1 MAFSFRAPSCWRAV
15 VNNRFCFLI
24 LCAFP
29 SSTLFGQ
36 GRGAAAA
43 SVPQQQTFGIG
54 ARQPA
59 FSRDGRLAVSV
70 HGNIWTLSPSG
81 AWTQI
86 TSGGASDREPSWSF
100 DGSYLVFSSDR
111 GGKLDIWRVLVG
123 PSAKPGAPEQLTH
136 SALPDGQPVVAQD
149 GRIIFT
155 RGRGAAA
162 QLWTRSLL
170 GAEARLT
177 SNRATER
184 SAALSPDGSSI
195 AYIAFDEAGRHLRLR
210 NLSTGADDL
219 IITDPRLDVLTWAGD
234 ANHVAFTSSR
244 GSGVNLVDLTAKT
257 VTQFTDR
264 RVDAAWMRDGSRV
277 ALTEII
283 PEDQLGYNGDPD
295 RLGDRTQVNLF
306 APGGA
311 LWVSDAASVLTASPA
326 DVSFPSMSRET
337 RNADAFDQA
346 WSRTAQLYYSRPD
359 ERRAAWEKL
368 KSKYRGRAIK
378 ARDDDELRA
387 VLHEMFAEHPAYRQ
401 PATGH
406 AAVSSANPVS
416 TDAGLTI
423 LRAGGNVVD
432 AAVAVSFALGVVE
445 PDASGP
451 GGYGQ
456 MLIFR
461 QGMDRP
467 QLIEFM
473 TRVPEDAGLGNPN
486 APSGRGSGA
495 AVANV
500 PGTVA
505 AMYQAWQRYGSKK
518 IPWADLLA
526 PAIRAA
532 RDGYPVSEGLATTLT
547 VEREGFMQSE
557 GSRALFFKDGRA
569 PNAGDTLKN
578 PDLAWTLDQIAKGG
592 ADAFYKGEIAKRLV
606 TDLRAH
612 GNAIKLSDMWRYFAA
627 DREPVSTTYRGYTIY
642 SSAPPVD
649 GGSTLAAR
657 LNLLEHFQNPKRYS
671 EDAATTHAMISAW
684 QLVPST
690 RNRIAD
696 PSLWP
701 VNTEPFTNKDTARI
715 RWTCF
720 DPAHAL
726 NMAAIR
732 VDSTGCARTTSG
744 FSLASTNPPPEC
756 EAHGYGAPAFVP
768 CRAAGTTAFVVGD
781 AEGNVVA
788 VTQTLGTWGGG
799 FYVTP
804 GLGFLYNDKL
814 NSYGTDSTVNGYGVR
829 LPFARH
835 GSTLAPTIVIEGS
848 GAKKKP
854 VMAVGAAGNNWITS
868 AVYQTLVGMIDAKLD
883 PQAALEQ
890 PRFQLG
896 GGGGRGRGGAGGD
909 GVGIQIED
917 GFSPA
922 ALKQLQAM
930 GYRPQFISLMG
941 ELREG
946 YGAALRI
953 DRDKV
958 TAGADP
964 RRAGAAGAIPAKK

>member
-1 MAFSFRAPSCWRAV
+1 V
-15 VNNRFCFLI
+15 KNRIAALI
-24 LCAFP
+24 GFVTCTTTPLLA
-29 SSTLFGQ
+29 Q
-36 GRGAAAA
+36 GRSGGA
-43 SVPQQQTFGIG
+43 SPSQQPLGIG

-59 FSRDGRLAVSV
+59 FAADGRLAVSV
-70 HGNIWTLSPSG
+70 HGHIWTLTPG
-81 AWTQI
+81 GEWTQM

-111 GGKLDIWRVLVG
+111 SGKLDIWRVFI
-123 PSAKPGAPEQLTH
+123 GAGGKAGTPEQLTH
-136 SALPDGQPVVAQD
+136 GIQPDGQPVVAQD
-149 GRIIFT
+149 GRLVFT

-162 QLWTRSLL
+162 QLWVRSLV
-170 GAEARLT
+170 GAEYRLT
-177 SNRATER
+177 SNRAAER
-184 SAALSPDGSSI
+184 SAALSPDGSSV
-195 AYIAFDEAGRHLRLR
+195 AYIALDESGRHLRLR
-210 NLSTGADDL
+210 NLSSGADEL
-219 IITDPRLDVLTWAGD
+219 LITDPRLDALTWGGD
-234 ANHVAFTSSR
+234 AAHIAFTSGR
-244 GSGVNLVDLTAKT
+244 AAGVYLVDIAAKT
-257 VTQFTDR
+257 VTQFTDK
-264 RVDAAWMRDGSRV
+264 RVEAAWARDGSRV
-277 ALTEII
+277 ALTEVI
-283 PEDQLGYNGDPD
+283 PEDQVGYNGDPD
-295 RLGDRTQVNLF
+295 RLGDRTLVNIF

-311 LWVSDAASVLTASPA
+311 LWVGDPASVLTSNQV
-326 DVSFPSMSRET
+326 DSRFPQQPREA

-346 WSRTAQLYYSRPD
+346 WMRTAELYYAQPD
-359 ERRAAWEKL
+359 ERRATWEKL
-368 KSKYRGRAIK
+368 RAEFRPR
-378 ARDDDELRA
+378 ALHAADDDALKT
-387 VLHEMFAEHPAYRQ
+387 VLHEMFMEHPPYRQ
-401 PATGH
+401 PATGQ
-406 AAVSSANPVS
+406 AAVSSANPVA
-416 TDAGLTI
+416 TQAGLTI

-456 MLIFR
+456 ILIFR
-461 QGMDRP
+461 AGMERP

-486 APSGRGSGA
+486 APTGRASGA

-505 AMYQAWQRYGSKK
+505 AMYLAWQRYGSKK
-518 IPWADLLA
+518 VAWADLLA
-526 PAIRAA
+526 PAIHAA

-547 VEREGFMQSE
+547 VERESFMQSE
-557 GSRALFFKDGRA
+557 GSRALFFKDGLA
-569 PNAGDTLKN
+569 PRAGDTLKN
-578 PDLAWTLDQIAKGG
+578 PDLAWTLEQIAKGG

-606 TDLRAH
+606 ADLRAH

-627 DREPVSTTYRGYTIY
+627 DRNPVSTTYRGYTIY

-649 GGSTLAAR
+649 GGATLAAR
-657 LNLLEHFQNPKRYS
+657 LNLLEHFPNPRRYS
-671 EDAATTHAMISAW
+671 EDAATTHAMIAAW

-720 DPAHAL
+720 DPTHAL
-726 NMAAIR
+726 NVSQIR
-732 VDSTGCARTTSG
+732 VDSTGCAKPGSSDL
-744 FSLASTNPPPEC
+744 SLAATDAPPAC
-756 EAHGYGAPAFVP
+756 EAHGYDAPPNVP
-768 CRAAGTTAFVVGD
+768 CRAAGTTAFVIGD
-781 AEGNVVA
+781 ADGNVVA
-788 VTQTLGTWGGG
+788 ATQTLGTWGGG

-814 NSYGTDSTVNGYGVR
+814 NSYGTDTTVNGYGVR

-835 GSTLAPTIVIEGS
+835 GSTLAPTIVFEGR
-848 GAKKKP
+848 GPRQKP

-868 AVYQTLVGMIDAKLD
+868 AVYETLAGMIDARLD

-890 PRFQLG
+890 PRFQIG
-896 GGGGRGRGGAGGD
+896 GGGGRGRGGAAD
-909 GVGIQIED
+909 GVSIQLED
-917 GFSPA
+917 GFAPSVV
-922 ALKQLQAM
+922 KQLESM

-953 DRDKV
+953 SDGKV

-964 RRAGAAGAIPAKK
+964 RRAGAAGAIPARK